1 MSNKRTGWNLTI
13 HIKVKYNI
21 LKKEITLDNCTMKI
35 TIEIVISRRE
45 GIIITETNEIIN
57 KLKE

>member
-1 MSNKRTGWNLTI
+1 LTI

-21 LKKEITLDNCTMKI
+21 LKKEITLNNCTMKI